1 VRHAWARPFQFSQ
14 LKPVQCWKAPTRP
27 RAGARTCH
35 VMELVMVL
43 DG

>member
-1 VRHAWARPFQFSQ
+1 MGAAIQFSQ

-27 RAGARTCH
+27 SAGARTCH